1 MIYLYDCEVFKN
13 FFCVTF
19 KCVETKDITSY
30 VIFDDRNDLD
40 LLQSFLKNSKRNWF
54 VGYNSYEYD
63 DQLLSYLY
71 NIYPSICF
79 CSSSEITSLM
89 FDKSM
94 EIIDKKSTRLYIMPF
109 MRIDL
114 MKVGNIM
121 RKSLKLVA
129 VNLNWPKIQDIPFDC
144 KEDVSKDQVETILD
158 YNLND
163 VLITEE
169 LYYRLKP
176 KLSLRWDITDKYKI
190 NVISESDS
198 GMANRLLEKLYS
210 EATGIKIEELK
221 RLRTPREIVHFENV
235 IFEDIRFET
244 KELQKEL
251 EALYGMKWF
260 KNQPFFKKK
269 ITFNGISYQM
279 GIGGLHSDDEP
290 GKFESSDEI
299 DIIDADCVSMYAN
312 NMINHN
318 LKPAHLTYAFMDI
331 YKDLTKRRIEAKN
344 RGDKSDAETL
354 KITILSVWGKTLN
367 ENHWL
372 YDPLVGL
379 RLTVNGQL
387 YMLMLIEKLSLYG
400 FKVISANT
408 DGIVTIV
415 PKKDRALYDICCAD
429 WCKQT
434 NFNLEFTEYKKYI
447 RRDVNNY
454 ITLKKDNEIKA
465 KGIFVTEP
473 NLQQGI
479 DKPVIS
485 KALYE
490 YFINGTPITD
500 TIYWDT
506 NILDFCVAKRTDN
519 KFINEY
525 HHVVEQDKRIETL
538 QKTLR
543 FYMSKNG
550 GTLYKKDDKRKLI
563 SYCVGSPV
571 SILNVCNLTIDKR
584 NRSEDYNFCTN
595 INYDYYIRECN
606 KIINLI
612 EIKQLTLF

>member
-221 RLRTPREIVHFENV
+221 RLRTPREIVHF
-235 IFEDIRFET
+235 
-244 KELQKEL
+244 
-251 EALYGMKWF
+251 
-260 KNQPFFKKK
+260 
-269 ITFNGISYQM
+269 
-279 GIGGLHSDDEP
+279 
-290 GKFESSDEI
+290 
-299 DIIDADCVSMYAN
+299 
-312 NMINHN
+312 
-318 LKPAHLTYAFMDI
+318 
-331 YKDLTKRRIEAKN
+331 
-344 RGDKSDAETL
+344 
-354 KITILSVWGKTLN
+354 
-367 ENHWL
+367 
-372 YDPLVGL
+372 
-379 RLTVNGQL
+379 
-387 YMLMLIEKLSLYG
+387 
-400 FKVISANT
+400 
-408 DGIVTIV
+408 
-415 PKKDRALYDICCAD
+415 
-429 WCKQT
+429 
-434 NFNLEFTEYKKYI
+434 
-447 RRDVNNY
+447 
-454 ITLKKDNEIKA
+454 
-465 KGIFVTEP
+465 
-473 NLQQGI
+473 
-479 DKPVIS
+479 
-485 KALYE
+485 
-490 YFINGTPITD
+490 
-500 TIYWDT
+500 
-506 NILDFCVAKRTDN
+506 
-519 KFINEY
+519 
-525 HHVVEQDKRIETL
+525 
-538 QKTLR
+538 
-543 FYMSKNG
+543 
-550 GTLYKKDDKRKLI
+550 
-563 SYCVGSPV
+563 
-571 SILNVCNLTIDKR
+571 
-584 NRSEDYNFCTN
+584 
-595 INYDYYIRECN
+595 
-606 KIINLI
+606 
-612 EIKQLTLF
+612 